1 MSRMPTAVRTAAL
14 RRWAGGTPRRLLSP
28 RFRWPAAII
37 VLACAAVTTVL
48 GVAFADHS
56 QPGRLDRVA
65 DTRIESAVRGYTG
78 LLRPIAY
85 RTPLVVIVLAV
96 LGFCALLFARRPRA
110 AALLAIGL
118 PGGLLAEV
126 VLKPLIHRT
135 LYSSGDGSYPS
146 GHTIGAFSLAVV
158 VVVLLLGPHR
168 PPLRPVVR
176 ALLACAVLAVA
187 CLVPVAVVAMHMHYF
202 TDTVGGAALATA
214 LVLAAALLLDAIGS
228 STRQRVLGKDH
239 DRTDS
244 A

>member
-1 MSRMPTAVRTAAL
+1 MARVAEAARPGL
-14 RRWAGGTPRRLLSP
+14 LWRWAGGPPRRLLSP

-37 VLACAAVTTVL
+37 VVACTAVTTLL
-48 GVAFADHS
+48 GVAFAGHS
-56 QPGRLDRVA
+56 QPDRLDRVA
-65 DTRIESAVRGYTG
+65 DARIGSAVLAYSG
-78 LLRPIAY
+78 LLRPVADQ
-85 RTPLVVIVLAV
+85 TPLVVIVLAV
-96 LGFCALLFARRPRA
+96 VGFCALLLARRPRA

-118 PGGLLAEV
+118 PGGLLAEA

-135 LYSSGDGSYPS
+135 LYGGGDGSYPS
-146 GHTIGAFSLAVV
+146 GHTIGAFCLAVV
-158 VVVLLLGPHR
+158 IEVLLLGPHR
-168 PPLRPVVR
+168 PPLRPAVR

-214 LVLAAALLLDAIGS
+214 LVLASALLIDAVGS
-228 STRQRVLGKDH
+228 STRLRMLGRGN